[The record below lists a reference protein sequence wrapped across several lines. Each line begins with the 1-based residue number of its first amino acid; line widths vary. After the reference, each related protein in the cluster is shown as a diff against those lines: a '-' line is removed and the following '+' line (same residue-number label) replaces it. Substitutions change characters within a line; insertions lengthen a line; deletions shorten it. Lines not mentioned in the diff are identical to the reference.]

1 MKYRRS
7 IAIMLVCMIL
17 GIIVAWQYRSIDYFQ
32 RMDSLERKSIDE
44 LKDELIAEQKNR
56 ESLEKRNK
64 ELELENKE
72 YENARGDINKETQ
85 ILKSELER
93 ARLIAGLVDVKGKGV
108 VITLDKG
115 FSDVTESNI
124 LNIINELRASDA
136 QAISINEERI
146 VASSEIREV
155 SKKYFMINGKQMVP
169 PFVIKAIASPEKLE
183 RALKMLGGVVDTLES
198 IYQLKVEVR
207 KEDEIFIPKVRD
219 DGTVIKTDLLEPV
232 VKK

>member
-1 MKYRRS
+1 
-7 IAIMLVCMIL
+7 
-17 GIIVAWQYRSIDYFQ
+17 
-32 RMDSLERKSIDE
+32 
-44 LKDELIAEQKNR
+44 
-56 ESLEKRNK
+56 
-64 ELELENKE
+64 
-72 YENARGDINKETQ
+72 
-85 ILKSELER
+85 
-93 ARLIAGLVDVKGKGV
+93 V